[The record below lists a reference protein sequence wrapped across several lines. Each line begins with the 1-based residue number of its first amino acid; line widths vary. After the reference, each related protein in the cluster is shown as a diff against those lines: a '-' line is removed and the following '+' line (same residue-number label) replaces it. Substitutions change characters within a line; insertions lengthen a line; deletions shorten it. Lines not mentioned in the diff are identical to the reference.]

1 MSKYTKEELDEII
14 QKEVEIILGDSDDD
28 EDTFSFKGKM
38 ISFNMAEED
47 PNIPTDFCFH
57 TYHGA
62 IKKFNFSNLKNI
74 RIL

>member
-1 MSKYTKEELDEII
+1 MSEYTKEELDELI
-14 QKEVEIILGDSDDD
+14 QKEVEIVLGDTDDD
-28 EDTFSFKGKM
+28 DTFSFKGK
-38 ISFNMAEED
+38 IVSFSMAEED
-47 PNIPTDFCFH
+47 PDLPAEFCFH